1 MEPVSYFQKKRHP
14 KCWKT
19 LYRIYKKVMIEDISS
34 TNKIFLEVR
43 GFFYT
48 ITKSKVYCFMVMTL
62 HHPSK
67 HQDLRSC
74 YCPVLVK
81 MLGSET

>member
-1 MEPVSYFQKKRHP
+1 MKIFVHH
-14 KCWKT
+14 
-19 LYRIYKKVMIEDISS
+19 IELRKQRLQCIQ
-34 TNKIFLEVR
+34 KIFLEVR

-48 ITKSKVYCFMVMTL
+48 ITKSKVYRFMVMTF